1 MPVYLLTA
9 SKYRIH
15 SDSHFFFTPCHSCNF
30 SPDGSAG
37 CSAGKA
43 DGSDVPLLT
52 GYRGRPALDIEALA
66 QVLSRVSW
74 LITDHADRISEI
86 DINPLFLREHGI
98 VAADALIAL
107 KPAG

>member
-1 MPVYLLTA
+1 VSAELLQDVTHEFAPFDVATA
-9 SKYRIH
+9 RRMIGRIR
-15 SDSHFFFTPCHSCNF
+15 
-30 SPDGSAG
+30 A
-37 CSAGKA
+37 A
-43 DGSDVPLLT
+43 PLLT
-52 GYRGRPALDIEALA
+52 GYRGRPALDVEALA